1 MDLDGGVPCFP
12 TKPYQLL
19 ACTELHQLDKHS
31 MAKLFMNEVFRAFS
45 SYFMSSHKI
54 KIPCQNFFSMYRGMG
69 WFALQDA
76 GVLFYS
82 WFFNWFEEKSRE
94 IKVLLLLF
102 KKNLAV
108 SVSWVWDVLLMQLML
123 SIIWINFTQ
132 SRVRFKSS
140 LDTFPPNK
148 KCNKQMW
155 FKSYINQ
162 ILVISPP
169 LFIFMVSPKTISG
182 AFASSRLLA
191 AGMTWAR
198 VAGSHENWFFPYSE
212 VGVEIG
218 PLTYFLCI

>member
-1 MDLDGGVPCFP
+1 MEGYPAFRPSHISCLPVQSFINWINIPWQNSSWMRYF
-12 TKPYQLL
+12 
-19 ACTELHQLDKHS
+19 EH
-31 MAKLFMNEVFRAFS
+31 FRATSWVHIRLRFHVQTSSPCIQVWGDLHCKTRGYFS
-45 SYFMSSHKI
+45 TADSSIDSRK
-54 KIPCQNFFSMYRGMG
+54 N
-69 WFALQDA
+69 L
-76 GVLFYS
+76 
-82 WFFNWFEEKSRE
+82 EESRCCCCSS
-94 IKVLLLLF
+94 

-108 SVSWVWDVLLMQLML
+108 SASWVWDVLLMQLML

-132 SRVRFKSS
+132 SQVRFKLS

-191 AGMTWAR
+191 AGMAWAR
-198 VAGSHENWFFPYSE
+198 VAGSHESLFSPYSE
-212 VGVEIG
+212 AGWK
-218 PLTYFLCI
+218 LDH